1 MIRIAIGTLAAGV
14 VLVIAPA
21 AATITCQSSPPR
33 GVAASYRT
41 IEGRKCWY
49 AGRHH
54 IDKAQLAWRRE
65 AYVLPPKREPDPAGE
80 AVALDVG
87 DRCGLARAGEDKII
101 APAGKEGGGD
111 ERGGKPEVAHRPEI
125 NSAGEEWLGP
135 GSWQS

>member
-65 AYVLPPKREPDPAGE
+65 AHVLPPKRELDPAAETSDIEITGSIDPSFE
-80 AVALDVG
+80 A
-87 DRCGLARAGEDKII
+87 RWQTLAPVDWAS
-101 APAGKEGGGD
+101 D
-111 ERGGKPEVAHRPEI
+111 EAKR
-125 NSAGEEWLGP
+125 
-135 GSWQS
+135 